1 MHIHT
6 LRQPWLQLQLK
17 SICNGLS
24 GTVCACVRAR
34 MCVCVSVRAFVIYL
48 MCARFMYLISETDC
62 ILACYLCKAVTKN
75 LIPFALCTHWDN
87 RRHTHLPATQ
97 GQNKEDEISVCWVVY
112 TCARVCVSV
121 MTSLLQPSTL
131 SLIDGERVVMVDCCE
146 LSARQLGSWTLPLC
160 VSARVCVHVCVCHA
174 ARVKW

>member
-1 MHIHT
+1 
-6 LRQPWLQLQLK
+6 
-17 SICNGLS
+17 
-24 GTVCACVRAR
+24 

-121 MTSLLQPSTL
+121 MTSLLQPST
-131 SLIDGERVVMVDCCE
+131 IVDWWRKGCYGRLLRAQCPP
-146 LSARQLGSWTLPLC
+146 ARQLDLTTLC
-160 VSARVCVHVCVCHA
+160 VCACVRACVCVSCSSCKMINRKDTLAIYWKGKFVT
-174 ARVKW
+174 